1 MQPGLRQRSGR
12 GLSWIDP
19 LALKHI
25 RPHDWEPGDVM
36 PRDGEAQAPGEE
48 RVTMGGAEAGA
59 TWPHSK
65 ELAGVSKT
73 THLPPPPSLRGAWAC
88 DILLLDVQPSEVE
101 ENSFCFP
108 SPLVVPLSQER
119 HPTPYVERFSA
130 APKLWGP
137 RGPSVPSPRTFH
149 FTYHSCCKLCASEF
163 NALGSSREENALHP
177 LAPRQKSR
185 TSPQGRGGTLPR
197 AEGAARGG
205 GRGGKG
211 GWCWCRWFCTA
222 TLQCADG
229 KTAVPSELP

>member
-1 MQPGLRQRSGR
+1 MATQQGAGR
-12 GLSWIDP
+12 GEQDN
-19 LALKHI
+19 
-25 RPHDWEPGDVM
+25 
-36 PRDGEAQAPGEE
+36 AP
-48 RVTMGGAEAGA
+48 A
-59 TWPHSK
+59 
-65 ELAGVSKT
+65 
-73 THLPPPPSLRGAWAC
+73 PPPPSLRGAWAC

-149 FTYHSCCKLCASEF
+149 FTYHSCCKLCTSEF

-211 GWCWCRWFCTA
+211 GWCWCRRFCTA

-229 KTAVPSELP
+229 KTAVPSELGANT

>member
-1 MQPGLRQRSGR
+1 
-12 GLSWIDP
+12 
-19 LALKHI
+19 
-25 RPHDWEPGDVM
+25 
-36 PRDGEAQAPGEE
+36 
-48 RVTMGGAEAGA
+48 MGGAEAGA

-73 THLPPPPSLRGAWAC
+73 THLPPPPPSLRGAWAC

-177 LAPRQKSR
+177 
-185 TSPQGRGGTLPR
+185 
-197 AEGAARGG
+197 
-205 GRGGKG
+205 
-211 GWCWCRWFCTA
+211 
-222 TLQCADG
+222 
-229 KTAVPSELP
+229 